1 MEFFLICLLYT
12 SKYVVY
18 ASTDGTTYN
27 KVGEVKGTEYKAED
41 FAEGTTYKVAAV
53 VDGKE
58 GEKTS
63 KITPEQLAVT
73 NKIDD
78 RDSRIEYSSGWGNWG
93 PQEGQYEETEKY
105 SNTVGDTAC
114 LLYTSRCV

>member
-1 MEFFLICLLYT
+1 MLYMHQQT
-12 SKYVVY
+12 EQH
-18 ASTDGTTYN
+18 TN
-27 KVGEVKGTEYKAED
+27 KGAAKVEGTEYKAED

-53 VDGKE
+53 VEGKE

-78 RDSRIEYSSGWGNWG
+78 RDSRIEVFFRL
-93 PQEGQYEETEKY
+93 GQLGTTGR
-105 SNTVGDTAC
+105 SV
-114 LLYTSRCV
+114 